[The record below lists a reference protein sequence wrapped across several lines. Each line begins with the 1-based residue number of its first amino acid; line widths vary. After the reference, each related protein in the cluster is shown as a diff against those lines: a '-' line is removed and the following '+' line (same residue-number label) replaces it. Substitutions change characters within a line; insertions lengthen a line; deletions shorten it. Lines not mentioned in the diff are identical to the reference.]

1 MSQGAAGSR
10 TLNLNVLLRARRALA
25 RLPEPAGRQHPG
37 AQAPRQR
44 PPLEPD
50 AADHEPAVGREG
62 RDGGCQV
69 TGTVELR
76 TALPAGRTVGVVV
89 SAPGFRVRA
98 PRITLK

>member
-1 MSQGAAGSR
+1 MRKPRANGRLSSR
-10 TLNLNVLLRARRALA
+10 TLAILSPKLA
-25 RLPEPAGRQHPG
+25 VK
-37 AQAPRQR
+37 
-44 PPLEPD
+44 
-50 AADHEPAVGREG
+50 AVT
-62 RDGGCQV
+62 GGCQV